1 MQNLLHPLNDADREL
16 VKIAQEQIKKRYR
29 RRWHQLAAAMR
40 TKGGKVYTGIHIDAY
55 VSSLAVCAEQVTLG
69 TALTEGEVD
78 IDTIVAV
85 RHPKPEAEDQEI
97 RVVTPCGRCR
107 EMICDYG
114 KNAWVII
121 SHEGELFKTKAV
133 NMLPEKYYLP
143 GINKGN

>member
-1 MQNLLHPLNDADREL
+1 MHDLLHPLTDADVEL
-16 VKIAQEQIKKRYR
+16 IEIAKNKIKQRYR

-40 TKGGKVYTGIHIDAY
+40 TKDGKIYTGIHIDAY

-85 RHPKPEAEDQEI
+85 RHPKPESEDPEV

-114 KNAWVII
+114 KDAWVII
-121 SHEGELFKTKAV
+121 SHEGQLMKTKAI

-143 GINKGN
+143 GVNKGN

>member
-1 MQNLLHPLNDADREL
+1 MHDLLHPLTDADVEL
-16 VKIAQEQIKKRYR
+16 IEIAKTKIKQRYR

-40 TKGGKVYTGIHIDAY
+40 TKDGKIYTGIHIDAY

-85 RHPKPEAEDQEI
+85 RHPKTESEDPEV

-114 KNAWVII
+114 KDAWVII
-121 SHEGELFKTKAV
+121 SHEGQLMKTKAI

>member
-1 MQNLLHPLNDADREL
+1 MHHLLHPLTDADLEL
-16 VKIAQEQIKKRYR
+16 VDIAKNKIKQRYR

-40 TKGGKVYTGIHIDAY
+40 TKDGKIYTGIHIDAY

-69 TALTEGEVD
+69 TALTEGDVD

-121 SHEGELFKTKAV
+121 AHDGKLVKIKGLE
-133 NMLPEKYYLP
+133 MLPEKYYLP
-143 GINKGN
+143 GITKGN